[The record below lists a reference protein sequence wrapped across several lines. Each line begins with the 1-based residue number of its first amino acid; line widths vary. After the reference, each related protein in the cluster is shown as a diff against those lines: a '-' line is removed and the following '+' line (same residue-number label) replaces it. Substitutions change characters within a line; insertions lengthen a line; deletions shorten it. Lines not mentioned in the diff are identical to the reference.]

1 MPTNAELNS
10 TVEKLIKL
18 VDSLATK
25 VESLETE
32 LANFKTPVASHP
44 TQSTPTWAS
53 HLFNSREQPSI
64 EIQNVVSAVK
74 INVKE
79 ETRKADNIM
88 VFGLESSKGATD
100 EERYKDD
107 LARVEKILATCDSSV
122 VHHKRLLGHPLIVS
136 LQRLKS
142 SKTNKPNSGV
152 KPPPIVVKL
161 DKIDLFEDDGEPTTA
176 SLQLLKKA
184 KRLKD
189 TEWKGV
195 FLAPDLTRL
204 DREFGKRLRAE
215 RDKLNNELGAN
226 AIYRYGIRGRQVVK
240 IIMLEKLIK

>member
-10 TVEKLIKL
+10 TVEKLIIL
-18 VDSLATK
+18 VNSLTTR
-25 VESLETE
+25 VQSLETE
-32 LANFKTPVASHP
+32 LANFKTPIASHP

-64 EIQNVVSAVK
+64 EFQNVVSAVK

-79 ETRKADNIM
+79 ETRKSDNIM
-88 VFGLESSKGATD
+88 VFGLESSKAATD

-107 LARVEKILATCDSSV
+107 LARVEKILATCDLNV
-122 VHHKRLLGHPLIVS
+122 VYEHRKQPIVS

-161 DKIDLFEDDGEPTTA
+161 EKIDVFEDDGEPTTA

-184 KRLKD
+184 RKLKD
-189 TEWKGV
+189 MG
-195 FLAPDLTRL
+195 RI
-204 DREFGKRLRAE
+204 FGPGPHTFGQR
-215 RDKLNNELGAN
+215 
-226 AIYRYGIRGRQVVK
+226 VW
-240 IIMLEKLIK
+240 